1 MTFPIK
7 TIASWMPNIKLTA
20 EDVSDHYDTDHEYMA
35 FSDGTWNALELQ
47 VPNGLTPM
55 ASLKKDSRKGKTR
68 LDIGNFFSE
77 RAKDEIE
84 RNAPGIAVRFIR

>member
-1 MTFPIK
+1 MFPIK
-7 TIASWMPNIKLTA
+7 TIAIWMPKAKL
-20 EDVSDHYDTDHEYMA
+20 DKSDISRQYDEAHPYMA
-35 FSDGTWNALELQ
+35 FNDGTWNALELQ

-84 RNAPGIAVRFIR
+84 RNAPGIAVRFMR